1 MKLIIENQLF
11 GPIISYVYLIRATD
25 VEIEQYET
33 YQKMSYRNRFQLLS
47 PHGVQNLSVPL
58 VGGRDQKG
66 RLTAEIEVDYT
77 GRWMAEQW
85 RSFESWYNRSPF
97 FFHYGPEVKAI
108 FEERHVRLTDLA
120 MASQRWILRQ
130 LGWNGSLGL
139 TSCWT
144 DHYQQDSKIE
154 DLRNKFLPRNRQTF
168 ALRPYQQVFDQPF
181 ESNLSI
187 LDLLF
192 NQGPQARSYLLNQ
205 I

>member
-1 MKLIIENQLF
+1 MKLIIENQVF
-11 GPIISYVYLIRATD
+11 GPIISYVHLVKATD

-47 PHGVQNLSVPL
+47 PHGVRNLSVPL

-66 RLTAEIEVDYT
+66 RLTAEIEIDYK
-77 GRWMAEQW
+77 GRWLAEQW

-97 FFHYGPEVKAI
+97 FFHYGQEVKTI
-108 FEERHVRLTDLA
+108 FEERHLLLSDLA
-120 MASQRWILRQ
+120 MASQRWVLRQ
-130 LGWNGSLGL
+130 LGWNGLLGL
-139 TSCWT
+139 TSSWKE
-144 DHYQQDSKIE
+144 DYQQDAKTE

-168 ALRPYQQVFDQPF
+168 ALRPYQQVFDLPF

-192 NQGPQARSYLLNQ
+192 NMGPQARSYLLNQ